1 MLGTGGTLGDAV
13 MDAEFGIW
21 LTVSLLFI
29 NFNRSLHCQ
38 PLDQN

>member
-1 MLGTGGTLGDAV
+1 V

-21 LTVSLLFI
+21 LPLLFI
-29 NFNRSLHCQ
+29 NFNSSLHCQ